1 MKKVV
6 VFETKN
12 PKAAGIDIGAE
23 KIFVSVDGKEV
34 VSFDTFTADYYR
46 CAEYLQQK
54 GCTSVA
60 MEATGIY
67 WIALYTML
75 ESCGLKVCL
84 VNPRETK
91 QINGRKTDV
100 KDCQHIQK
108 LHSEIGRSSCRESA

>member
-91 QINGRKTDV
+91 QIKR
-100 KDCQHIQK
+100 
-108 LHSEIGRSSCRESA
+108 SEEHTSELQSRGHLVCRLLLE